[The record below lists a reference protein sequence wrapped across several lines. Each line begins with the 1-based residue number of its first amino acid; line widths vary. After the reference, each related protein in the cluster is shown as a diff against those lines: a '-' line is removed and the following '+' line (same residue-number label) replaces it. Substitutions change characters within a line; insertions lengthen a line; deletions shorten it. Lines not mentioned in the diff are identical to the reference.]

1 MSKIRFC
8 GMLGRIGFLFFL
20 LLLVLSCPLMSVDM
34 NLDFESPLM
43 KEWVESEVKKQ
54 VGEQTSSLTV
64 GMRVDYFLKSKL
76 LGATVW
82 YSDSSGAV
90 IGRGPVQSIVKQDD
104 GYEVSVYDTLL
115 KSMVLLRVVFEG
127 AVGTGPTVKRRELEL
142 APEMKRKR
150 TYEAEKQLSVSLSP
164 LISGETGSSAALA
177 TTFADP
183 VVVPYPDGEL
193 VLVSDIGT
201 GKRERL
207 EVVIYKGSPLLSDG
221 TPLKMRLERI

>member
-1 MSKIRFC
+1 
-8 GMLGRIGFLFFL
+8 
-20 LLLVLSCPLMSVDM
+20 MSVDM
-34 NLDFESPLM
+34 NMNFDSPLM

-54 VGEQTSSLTV
+54 VGEQKSSLTV

-76 LGATVW
+76 LGAMVW

-127 AVGTGPTVKRRELEL
+127 AAGTGPTVKRRELEL
-142 APEMKRKR
+142 ATEMKRKR

-177 TTFADP
+177 TIFDDP